1 MTLVDT
7 IAAIVRHELAA
18 VRVTELGV
26 VAAVYPHSDGQDDE
40 NYGVDVTLKNS
51 GLPLK
56 RVPVATGHI
65 GSVAIPHV
73 GDLVVVA
80 FDHGDVNSPLVMA
93 RAYDDVHRPPL
104 STSDEMVLRLPL
116 AADDDASVLYAL
128 RNHQD
133 QDPKRELVFEMP
145 PKITVR
151 IVDGVV
157 TATAGKTELV
167 LDQSGSSGGTVTV
180 RSGSSTVVLD
190 QDGDVTLESA
200 GDVTLK
206 ASGDLTL
213 QAGGAVSIKAGSD
226 LTAQAGSSAT
236 VKGGLTASLEGSAG
250 ATVQGA
256 SISIKGMTSFSP

>member
-18 VRVTELGV
+18 VRVTELGIV
-26 VAAVYPHSDGQDDE
+26 QAVYPHSDGQDDE

-51 GLPLK
+51 GLALR
-56 RVPVATGHI
+56 RVPVATGHV
-65 GSVAIPHV
+65 GSVAIPNV

-80 FDHGDVNSPLVMA
+80 FDHGDVNSPLIMA
-93 RAYDDVHRPPL
+93 RVYDDVDRPPL
-104 STSDEMVLRLPL
+104 STSDEMVMRLPL
-116 AADDDASVLYAL
+116 AADGDASVLYAL

-133 QDPKRELVFEMP
+133 QSPKREMVFEMP

-167 LDQSGSSGGTVTV
+167 LDQSGGSGGTVTMK
-180 RSGSSTVVLD
+180 SGSSTIVLD
-190 QDGDVTLESA
+190 QDGDVTLDSA
-200 GDVTLK
+200 GNVTLK
-206 ASGDLTL
+206 AAGDMALE
-213 QAGGAVSIKAGSD
+213 AGGSVSIKAGMN
-226 LTAQAGSSAT
+226 LEAEAGVSAT
-236 VKGGLTASLEGSAG
+236 VKGLMATIDGSAG

-256 SISIKGMTSFSP
+256 IVQIKGITMLSP